1 MIRYTIVISEVD
13 RMKEKMIYTLLLLF
27 AYVLLGVLIDN
38 TGSGMVIL
46 LVLMPLLTLLVSFF
60 YGCKKGFDYMI
71 PILTMLAFVPILY
84 GFLNS
89 SALIYLLVY
98 GIISLLAN
106 YAGGLFGR
114 WIHSEKRK
122 G

>member
-1 MIRYTIVISEVD
+1 
-13 RMKEKMIYTLLLLF
+13 MKGKVMYTLLLLF
-27 AYVLLGVLIDN
+27 LYVLLGALIKN
-38 TGSGMVIL
+38 TGSGMVVL
-46 LVLMPLLTLLVSFF
+46 LVLMPSLTLLAAFF

-71 PILTMLAFVPILY
+71 PILTMLAFIPIIY

-98 GIISLLAN
+98 GIISLVAN
-106 YAGGLFGR
+106 YAGGIFGR

-122 G
+122 R